1 MPDYRLFFL
10 TAENHIVDHL
20 VHKCS
25 DDLDALDKAR
35 GLAINHSIEI
45 WQAKR
50 RVALVTRG
58 DMPLNASDARSL

>member
-1 MPDYRLFFL
+1 MPDYRLFYL
-10 TAENHIVDHL
+10 TAENHIVNHL
-20 VHKCS
+20 EHSCR

-50 RVALVTRG
+50 RVALVKRG
-58 DMPLNASDARSL
+58 DAPLHASDSRSL

>member
-10 TAENHIVDHL
+10 TAENHIINHL
-20 VHKCS
+20 EYLCG

-50 RVALVTRG
+50 RVALVKRG
-58 DMPLNASDARSL
+58 DAPLDTGDSHSL